1 MKKKLPDTIETKE
14 VGKANR
20 LEIRIHPILKKAL
33 QEYCKKNLEST
44 TEAVT
49 NAIKAYVNFNKK

>member
-1 MKKKLPDTIETKE
+1 MKKKLPETLESKDQ
-14 VGKANR
+14 GKTER
-20 LEIRIHPILKKAL
+20 LDIRIHPILKKAL
-33 QEYCKKNLEST
+33 ENYCKENLEST